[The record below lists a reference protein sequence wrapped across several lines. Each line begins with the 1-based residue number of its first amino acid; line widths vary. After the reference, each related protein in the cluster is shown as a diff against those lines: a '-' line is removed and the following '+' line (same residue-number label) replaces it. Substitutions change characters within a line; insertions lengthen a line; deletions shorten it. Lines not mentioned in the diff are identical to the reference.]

1 MVYSIKRQDRAFN
14 LFLNL
19 VLALIIF
26 ANAEA
31 GRLLGIKTLSLQFSA
46 VWPATGFSLAALLLF
61 GFRLTPGIFI
71 GNFAYNSLHLYLAKE
86 DWVLAAILGAII
98 TLGSLAQAVV
108 GAKVIRRYATAKYFA
123 TVQDVII
130 FLFFGGIVTCV
141 IASTVGVLTLYCA
154 GDLALGDAFFAWL
167 TFWLGDTL
175 GIYIITPLLVIWSVA
190 KPDVPLNYLSKE
202 RWAMLLVFAVIS
214 YFTLQG
220 YPTGY
225 LFIPYGIWVAY
236 RLSFHGA
243 TVAVGLIALVI
254 IIPISRGL
262 GPYILNFTAEM
273 ILILVSFLEIIASSA
288 LLFAGAI
295 SERNAAWQLVKK
307 HRLDLI

>member
-61 GFRLTPGIFI
+61 GFRLTPGVFL
-71 GNFAYNSLHLYLAKE
+71 GNFVYNSLHLYLAKE
-86 DWVLAAILGAII
+86 DWVLASIVGAII
-98 TLGSLAQAVV
+98 SLGSLAQAIV
-108 GAKVIRRYATAKYFA
+108 GAKVMRRYATAKYFS
-123 TVQDVII
+123 TVQDVVI
-130 FLFFGGIVTCV
+130 FLLFGGIITCAL
-141 IASTVGVLTLYCA
+141 ASTVGVLTLYFA

-175 GIYIITPLLVIWSVA
+175 GIYIITPLLVVWSVA
-190 KPDVPLNYLSKE
+190 KPDVPLNYLCKE

-262 GPYILNFTAEM
+262 GPYIVNFTAEM